1 MNFDRINELYTG
13 EIFSKETQ
21 VAARERIHWICS
33 QIRGKRI
40 LDIGCSQGITCL
52 LLAREGFH
60 CIGVDLE
67 KQAIDYAVA
76 ALQKEGDAVRERVEF
91 RVEDAAHLSFPDG
104 SFDTIILGEVLEHLT
119 HPEKILREAKRLLKG
134 EGRVIITVPFG
145 LNDHPDH
152 KRSYYP
158 ISFLEAVRP
167 FFRTSLLDALNEN
180 IIYCGTKDGTGQL
193 PRDSQE
199 DSLLEELRLRM
210 KTEEKFLIKERH
222 CLDRLN
228 QLNDRIKALN
238 ENNGNLLK
246 MNLALKDDLEKC
258 GHENELQLRDKE
270 LAHREEVTGK
280 EAELK
285 ELELA
290 KVREVEANRRE
301 NEGKLKALEQ
311 VHREAIAGKEA
322 ALKELEAEKIRELEA
337 SSREHEAK
345 LRALEQAHREEV
357 TGKEAELKELELT
370 KVREV
375 EANRRENEGKLKA
388 LEQAHREKLIRK
400 EAEVKVLEARKT
412 REDEVLR
419 QEYGNKLKRDLAA
432 QAEQFRRAHRWRIGS
447 LFVEPWI
454 LAARILKNPFRK
466 GKLSGGDSSDCRNGS
481 CAGAVPGKA
490 ACPEVKPG
498 ISSVSLQAV
507 RKRVP
512 SESDDKV
519 PIGCICDEFTSACF
533 QPECRMITFRPDNW
547 KETLEREEP
556 RAVFVE
562 SAWSGNEGSWQYRV
576 AKYQR
581 NMGDELLALL
591 NWAREKGIPSIFWN
605 KEDPVH
611 FDRFIEKAA
620 FFDYVFTSDADCIP
634 RYRDHL
640 GHSRVYALP
649 FAAQPSLH
657 NPVLENLR
665 KDSVCFAGTYYR
677 DRHEQRREDMDHIL
691 KPALDYGLDIYDRQH
706 GLTGKQA
713 ELFRFPDIYQSSIRG
728 RLDYCDMVKAYKKY
742 KVFLNVNSVK
752 NSPTMFS
759 RRVYEL
765 LACGTPVI
773 STYSKG
779 IIDLLGEDT
788 VFISESEKDTKKY
801 IEYLL
806 GDDEAWMKASVKGIR
821 KVLGT
826 HSYSNRLNFVLEQ
839 AGIKS
844 PLNTKPMVTL
854 LVKVSALTDLNR
866 LADMLNAQSYRHF
879 NVVAVSGGNLPK
891 SFISKLKKL
900 MGDIKT
906 DYVDL
911 RDDKVYGKACLNSKA
926 EFFAVIEAADYYG
939 PEYLQDFILTIGY
952 SDCGISG
959 KHSYFSVTDCSGDLR
974 LNSKGY
980 DFHFVKS
987 VPSATLFIR
996 KGFLNGDV
1004 FYRILHNRDFKDGGT
1019 AIFSIDRFN
1028 YVQAGSE
1035 GEAVPGLLSG
1045 SLRRVEI

>member
-33 QIRGKRI
+33 QIRGERI

-76 ALQKEGDAVRERVEF
+76 ALQKEEDAVRERVEF
-91 RVEDAAHLSFPDG
+91 RVEDAAHLSFTDG

-119 HPEKILREAKRLLKG
+119 HPEKILGEAKRLLKD

-167 FFRTSLLDALNEN
+167 FFRTTLLDALNEN
-180 IIYCGTKDGTGQL
+180 IIYCGTKDSTGQL

-228 QLNDRIKALN
+228 QLNGRIKALN

-258 GHENELQLRDKE
+258 GHEHELQLRDKE
-270 LAHREEVTGK
+270 LAHREAIAGK

-290 KVREVEANRRE
+290 KVRELEANRRE
-301 NEGKLKALEQ
+301 NEGKLKDLEQ
-311 VHREAIAGKEA
+311 VY
-322 ALKELEAEKIRELEA
+322 
-337 SSREHEAK
+337 
-345 LRALEQAHREEV
+345 REEV
-357 TGKEAELKELELT
+357 TRKEAELKALELT
-370 KVREV
+370 KVREL
-375 EANRRENEGKLKA
+375 EASLREHEDKLQEQ
-388 LEQAHREKLIRK
+388 EQAHREKLIRK
-400 EAEVKVLEARKT
+400 EAELKVLEARKA

-419 QEYGNKLKRDLAA
+419 QEYENKLKRDLAA
-432 QAEQFRRAHRWRIGS
+432 QAEQFRQAHRWRIGS
-447 LFVEPWI
+447 LFVEPWVQ
-454 LAARILKNPFRK
+454 AVRILKRPFRL
-466 GKLSGGDSSDCRNGS
+466 GKRPGRDSSDCSSGTY
-481 CAGAVPGKA
+481 AGVVPEKA
-490 ACPEVKPG
+490 ACSEVKPG
-498 ISSVSLQAV
+498 ISSVSFQEV

-512 SESDDKV
+512 GETDDRL
-519 PIGCICDEFTSACF
+519 PIGCIFDEFTSACF

-547 KETLEREEP
+547 REILEREEP
-556 RAVFVE
+556 RAIFVE
-562 SAWSGNEGSWQYRV
+562 SAWRGNEGSWQYRV

-581 NMGDELLALL
+581 NMGDELLDLL

-611 FDRFIEKAA
+611 FDRFIEKASY
-620 FFDYVFTSDADCIP
+620 FDHIFTSDADCIP
-634 RYRDHL
+634 SYREYL
-640 GHSRVYALP
+640 GHENVYSLP
-649 FAAQPSLH
+649 FAAQPLLH
-657 NPVLENLR
+657 NPVLENSR
-665 KDSVCFAGTYYR
+665 KESVCFAGTYYR

-759 RRVYEL
+759 RRVYEV

-788 VFISESEKDTKKY
+788 VFISESEKDTKKH

-821 KVLGT
+821 KVLGK
-826 HSYSNRLNFVLEQ
+826 HSYSKRLHFVLEQ

-879 NVVAVSGGNLPK
+879 NVVAVSGSDLPK
-891 SFISKLKKL
+891 SLINKLKRL
-900 MGDIKT
+900 MVDIKT

-911 RDDKVYGKACLNSKA
+911 RDDKVYEKVGLSSKA
-926 EFFAVIEAADYYG
+926 EFFAVIDADDHYG

-959 KHSYFSVTDCSGDLR
+959 KHSYFGVTDCSGDLR

-980 DFHFVKS
+980 DFHFVNS

-996 KGFLNGDV
+996 RGFLNGDV
-1004 FYRILHNRDFKDGGT
+1004 FYRSLHNRVFKDGGT

-1035 GEAVPGLLSG
+1035 GETVPALLSG
-1045 SLRRVEI
+1045 SLRRAEI